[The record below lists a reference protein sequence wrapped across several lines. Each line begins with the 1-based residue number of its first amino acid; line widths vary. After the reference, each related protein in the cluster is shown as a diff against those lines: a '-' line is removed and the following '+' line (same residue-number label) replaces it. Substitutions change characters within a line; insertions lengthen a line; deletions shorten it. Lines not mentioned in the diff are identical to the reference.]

1 MSDLTEGLIAL
12 AGRSADI
19 IPSRAVLFARL
30 SLLDWMTCG
39 IAGRNEPLAQK
50 LRQLAQMEGGT
61 GHSTIICGSAAPAR
75 MAALANGAT
84 SHALDY
90 DDTHFAHVG
99 HLSVGIY
106 PAALA
111 IAEQQDLSAAD
122 MMTAFL
128 LGAEGAIRVGM
139 ALGRAHYNLGF
150 HQTATAGA
158 FGATLAAGRLLGLND
173 VQMRHALGL
182 CGTRASGMTSQ
193 FGSMGKPYNAGIAAA
208 NGVECATLAH
218 LGFTSADDGLL
229 GHQGFVGAH
238 IPSEARTDADA
249 GAGMQD
255 AGMQDAGMDDY
266 LFPDNKYKLHACCH
280 GLHPMIEALLAAHQM
295 SGVTFDD
302 ISAFTLETN
311 PRWLAV
317 CDIKAPRTGLEVKFS
332 YNWLAGMTLRGD
344 NTGDDRLYQ
353 DALAGDEELR
363 AFANRITVI
372 GNDALTDLQARGSLT
387 MRDGSSLPIWFDLA
401 EPLAE
406 DVIIAKLRA
415 KSDTIIGEASAAIWD
430 LYPRL
435 QDLGARDIGHAL
447 SVGAGG
453 TGRAKLRATS

>member
-1 MSDLTEGLIAL
+1 MTYLTEELIAL

-19 IPSRAVLFARL
+19 IPSRAALFARL

-39 IAGRNEPLAQK
+39 IAGREEPLALK
-50 LRQLAQMEGGT
+50 LRKLSRMEGGT
-61 GHSTIICGSAAPAR
+61 GDSTIIAGSLGPAR
-75 MAALANGAT
+75 MAALVNGAT

-111 IAEQQDLSAAD
+111 VAEQQDLSAAD

-128 LGAEGAIRVGM
+128 LGSEGAIRVGM
-139 ALGRAHYNLGF
+139 ILGRSHYNLGF

-158 FGATLAAGRLLGLND
+158 FGATLAAGRLLGLD
-173 VQMRHALGL
+173 AVQMRHALGL

-238 IPSEARTDADA
+238 TPIEARRDADA
-249 GAGMQD
+249 GAGILNVGID
-255 AGMQDAGMDDY
+255 AY

-280 GLHPMIEALLAAHQM
+280 GLHPMIEALLAARQTA
-295 SGVTFDD
+295 VAAFDE
-302 ISAFTLETN
+302 IESFTLETN
-311 PRWLAV
+311 PRWQAV
-317 CDIKAPRTGLEVKFS
+317 CDIKKPRTGLEVKFS

-353 DALAGDEELR
+353 DALAGDEELQ

-372 GNDALTDLQARGSLT
+372 GNNALTDLQAKGSLK
-387 MRDGSSLPIWFDLA
+387 MRDGNSLPIWFDLA

-406 DVIIAKLRA
+406 DVNIAKLRV

-447 SVGAGG
+447 SVGVGG
-453 TGRAKLRATS
+453 AGRAKLRATS

>member
-1 MSDLTEGLIAL
+1 MTYLTEELIAL

-19 IPSRAVLFARL
+19 IPSRAALFARL

-39 IAGRNEPLAQK
+39 IAGWNEPLAVK
-50 LRQLAQMEGGT
+50 LRQLSEMEGGT
-61 GHSTIICGSAAPAR
+61 GHSTIIAGSRAPAR
-75 MAALANGAT
+75 MAALVNGAT

-111 IAEQQDLSAAD
+111 IAEQQDLSAAE

-128 LGAEGAIRVGM
+128 LGSEGAIRVGII
-139 ALGRAHYNLGF
+139 LGRAHYNLGF

-158 FGATLAAGRLLGLND
+158 FGATLAAGRLLGLD
-173 VQMRHALGL
+173 AVQMRHALGL

-238 IPSEARTDADA
+238 TPSEARTDADA

-255 AGMQDAGMDDY
+255 ANMEDY

-280 GLHPMIEALLAAHQM
+280 GLHPMIEALLAAYQM

-401 EPLAE
+401 EPLTE

-453 TGRAKLRATS
+453 AGRAKLRATS

>member
-1 MSDLTEGLIAL
+1 MTHLTEELIAL
-12 AGRSADI
+12 ASRSADI
-19 IPSRAVLFARL
+19 IPSRVALFARL

-39 IAGRNEPLAQK
+39 IAGRNEPLALK
-50 LRQLAQMEGGT
+50 LRQLSEMEGGT
-61 GHSTIICGSAAPAR
+61 GHSTIIEGSRAPAR
-75 MAALANGAT
+75 MAALVNGAT

-128 LGAEGAIRVGM
+128 LGAEGAIRVGII
-139 ALGRAHYNLGF
+139 LGRAHYNLGF

-158 FGATLAAGRLLGLND
+158 FGATLAAGRLLGLD
-173 VQMRHALGL
+173 AVQMRHALGL

-208 NGVECATLAH
+208 NGVECATLSH

-238 IPSEARTDADA
+238 TPAEPRTDAVA
-249 GAGMQD
+249 GAEILSIGI
-255 AGMQDAGMDDY
+255 DDY

-280 GLHPMIEALLAAHQM
+280 GLHPMIEALLAARQKAFA
-295 SGVTFDD
+295 VFDE
-302 ISAFTLETN
+302 IESFTLETN

-332 YNWLAGMTLRGD
+332 YNWLAGMALRGD

-353 DALAGDEELR
+353 DALASDEELQ

-372 GNDALTDLQARGSLT
+372 GNDALTDLQARGSLK

-406 DVIIAKLRA
+406 DVIIAKLRV
-415 KSDTIIGEASAAIWD
+415 KSETIIGEESAAIWD
-430 LYPRL
+430 LFPRL
-435 QDLGARDIGHAL
+435 QDVGARDIGHAL

>member
-1 MSDLTEGLIAL
+1 MTHLTEELIAL

-19 IPSRAVLFARL
+19 IPSRAALFARL

-39 IAGRNEPLAQK
+39 IAGRNEPLALK
-50 LRQLAQMEGGT
+50 LRQLSEMEGGT
-61 GHSTIICGSAAPAR
+61 GHSTIIEGSRAPAR
-75 MAALANGAT
+75 MAALVNGAT

-139 ALGRAHYNLGF
+139 RLGRAHYNLGF

-158 FGATLAAGRLLGLND
+158 FGATLVAGRLLGLD
-173 VQMRHALGL
+173 AVQMRHALGL

-238 IPSEARTDADA
+238 TPAEPRTDADA
-249 GAGMQD
+249 GAGILSI
-255 AGMQDAGMDDY
+255 GIDDY

-280 GLHPMIEALLAAHQM
+280 GLHPMIEALLAARQKAFA
-295 SGVTFDD
+295 VFDE
-302 ISAFTLETN
+302 IESFTLETN

-353 DALAGDEELR
+353 DALASDEELQ

-372 GNDALTDLQARGSLT
+372 GNDALTDLQARGSLK

-406 DVIIAKLRA
+406 DVIIAKLRV
-415 KSDTIIGEASAAIWD
+415 KSETIIGEESAAIWD
-430 LYPRL
+430 LFPRL
-435 QDLGARDIGHAL
+435 QDVGARDIGHAL

>member
-1 MSDLTEGLIAL
+1 MTYLTEELIAL

-19 IPSRAVLFARL
+19 IPSRAALFARL

-39 IAGRNEPLAQK
+39 IAGWNEPLAVK
-50 LRQLAQMEGGT
+50 LRQLSEMEGGT
-61 GHSTIICGSAAPAR
+61 GHSTIIAGSRAPAR
-75 MAALANGAT
+75 MAALVNGAT

-111 IAEQQDLSAAD
+111 IAEQQDLSAAE

-128 LGAEGAIRVGM
+128 LGSEGAIRVGII
-139 ALGRAHYNLGF
+139 LGRAHYNLGF

-158 FGATLAAGRLLGLND
+158 FGATLAAGRLLGLGA

-238 IPSEARTDADA
+238 TPSEARTDADA
-249 GAGMQD
+249 EAGMQD
-255 AGMQDAGMDDY
+255 ANMEDY

-280 GLHPMIEALLAAHQM
+280 GLHPMIEALLAAYQM

-401 EPLAE
+401 EPLTE